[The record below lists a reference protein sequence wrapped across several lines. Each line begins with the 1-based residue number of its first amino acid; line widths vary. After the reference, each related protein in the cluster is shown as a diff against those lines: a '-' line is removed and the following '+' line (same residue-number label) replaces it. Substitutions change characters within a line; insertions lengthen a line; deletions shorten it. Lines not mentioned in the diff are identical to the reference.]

1 MELLMLIVGIVLLW
15 KFGSALSGIATT
27 ARAKTE
33 VFTEQV
39 VAQVV
44 VERSENFEAFKKE
57 TEGKTLYSH
66 DEVMSHFKV

>member
-33 VFTEQV
+33 VFTEEV

-44 VERSENFEAFKKE
+44 IERSENFEEFKKQ
-57 TEGKTLYSH
+57 TEGKTLYTH
-66 DEVMSHFKV
+66 DEVMTHFKV

>member
-33 VFTEQV
+33 VFTEEV

-44 VERSENFEAFKKE
+44 IERSENFEEFKKQ
-57 TEGKTLYSH
+57 TEGETLYTH
-66 DEVMSHFKV
+66 DEVMTHFKV